1 MAPLTSQATAVL
13 LVPETLAENCFVAPS
28 CRLVLL
34 GVTEIAT
41 GTPDEMDTMALAEA
55 DGWYTDAAVT
65 WTELS
70 GAVAGAV

>member
-1 MAPLTSQATAVL
+1 ML
-13 LVPETLAENCFVAPS
+13 LVPETLAANCFVPPS
-28 CRLVLL
+28 YKLVLL
-34 GVTEIAT
+34 NIMEIT
-41 GTPDEMDTMALAEA
+41 TNTPDEMDTMALAEA